1 MGQSPLAY
9 VWEGLMGL
17 LGAPLGHVLPGS
29 WAAPGAE
36 TGLGYGLFL
45 SHPDWAVAAVLC
57 VLGDLRGAEKVSN
70 ARPWDRVTS
79 HCFQK
84 NSGVVPNGS
93 WKTLQIFLR
102 LGHRETLGQ

>member
-1 MGQSPLAY
+1 MY
-9 VWEGLMGL
+9 C
-17 LGAPLGHVLPGS
+17 LGAGQPLGLRLDWDTDS
-29 WAAPGAE
+29 
-36 TGLGYGLFL
+36 L
-45 SHPDWAVAAVLC
+45 SHPDWAVPAVLR
-57 VLGDLRGAEKVSN
+57 VLGDLRGAEQVSN
-70 ARPWDRVTS
+70 ARPWDQVMS

>member
-9 VWEGLMGL
+9 VQEGLMGL

-29 WAAPGAE
+29 LAAPGAE
-36 TGLGYGLFL
+36 TGLGYRLL
-45 SHPDWAVAAVLC
+45 SHPDWAVSAVLR
-57 VLGDLRGAEKVSN
+57 VPGDLCRAEKVSN
-70 ARPWDRVTS
+70 ARPWGQVTS

-84 NSGVVPNGS
+84 NSGMVPNGS

-102 LGHRETLGQ
+102 LGPHETLGQ